1 MGKFIRTK
9 YEIRGGFSI
18 PAVFKLMLEM
28 SDICV
33 GKSECSELKY
43 QSNQGNSVQ
52 CGI

>member
-18 PAVFKLMLEM
+18 LAVFKLTLEM
-28 SDICV
+28 SGIHV

-43 QSNQGNSVQ
+43 QGNSVQ